1 MADPSA
7 PNRSAASRK
16 SPIHI
21 PTTAQGS
28 YFARGQQA
36 AFNLTNLV
44 EDTVESLAA
53 FLLRYAYT
61 NCLILWSPRALV
73 FHILKRNRW
82 FLMTRPYSYC
92 FASFFV
98 VVVVY
103 SVFDTFLTG
112 ESSSGS
118 FLQSIFGQHFSLSE
132 FEKSPSASAL
142 LLASAP
148 ALLSLFVMAWLGAAA
163 VSLILVPRRR
173 LRRLFAPVYFGMAY
187 LVGFLLMT
195 LGLLPVAVYGVY
207 QVVPHDP
214 PFMGPQEGVLAL
226 TAALLMM
233 SIILIVALAVTA
245 GRTIVAFAAVAG
257 RPKAMTWGRRGRLSA
272 AWLVAFCSLWGA
284 VVLSRYIS
292 IGVRVAT
299 EGPSPPAA
307 ASHRPLISCFNSN
320 EEDKELAGGGPSLTV
335 QQSPSRNPLLGHV
348 FKFVVM
354 NDGEEGVDLQESLK
368 VDGRLTT
375 CKNLQDVGSCKPD
388 PYSSPLP
395 SAIAKIIEPQP
406 AGGAVIVPPK
416 SMVGISVQVGSLM
429 PSAATAQFVSNFEFR
444 FNSGRFPGFMP
455 TSGNSC
461 KP

>member
-1 MADPSA
+1 MPDPSA
-7 PNRSAASRK
+7 PNRSADSRK

-21 PTTAQGS
+21 PTSERGS
-28 YFARGQQA
+28 YFVRGQQA

-53 FLLRYAYT
+53 FVVRYAYT

-73 FHILKRNRW
+73 FHILKHNRW
-82 FLMTRPYSYC
+82 FLVTRPYSYC

-103 SVFDTFLTG
+103 SVVDAFLFVA
-112 ESSSGS
+112 ESSSES
-118 FLQSIFGQHFSLSE
+118 SSESVLESIFGQHFSLSE

-148 ALLSLFVMAWLGAAA
+148 ALVSLFVTAWLGAAA

-173 LRRLFAPVYFGMAY
+173 LRRLFAPVYFGMTY

-195 LGLLPVAVYGVY
+195 LGLLPAPVYGVY
-207 QVVPHDP
+207 LVVPRDP
-214 PFMGPQEGVLAL
+214 AGDVLIVS
-226 TAALLMM
+226 LLVV
-233 SIILIVALAVTA
+233 SIILIVALAVTV

-257 RPKAMTWGRRGRLSA
+257 RPKAVTWGRRGRLST
-272 AWLVAFCSLWGA
+272 AWLVAFCSLWGS

-292 IGVRVAT
+292 VGVRVAS
-299 EGPSPPAA
+299 EGPNPPPAT
-307 ASHRPLISCFNSN
+307 SHRALISCFGSK
-320 EEDKELAGGGPSLTV
+320 EDWELAGGGPSLTV
-335 QQSPSRNPLLGHV
+335 QQSPSRNPLLGYI

-354 NDGEEGVDLQESLK
+354 NDGEEGIDLKESL
-368 VDGRLTT
+368 VVYGRLTT
-375 CKNLQDVGSCKPD
+375 CTNLQDAGSCKPARSSS
-388 PYSSPLP
+388 YS
-395 SAIAKIIEPQP
+395 ATAKIIEPQP

-416 SMVGISVQVGSLM
+416 SMVGMSVQVGSLR
-429 PSAATAQFVSNFEFR
+429 PSAAEAQFVSNFEFE
-444 FNSGRFPGFMP
+444 FYSGRFPGFMW
-455 TSGNSC
+455 SDNGNSC